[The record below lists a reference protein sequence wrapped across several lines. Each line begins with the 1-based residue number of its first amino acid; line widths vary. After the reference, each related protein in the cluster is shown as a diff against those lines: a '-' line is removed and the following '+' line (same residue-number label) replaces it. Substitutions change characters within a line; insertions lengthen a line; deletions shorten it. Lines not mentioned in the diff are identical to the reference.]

1 MWLFDIEEHARLL
14 THPLNDFQAPSV
26 FFDGLR
32 PTFLS
37 YIRDDFKFY
46 AGWRERGNFGLKLA
60 F

>member
-1 MWLFDIEEHARLL
+1 
-14 THPLNDFQAPSV
+14 V

-46 AGWRERGNFGLKLA
+46 AGWRERGNFGLKLT